1 LWGLPA
7 PRTGSYNLAVIS
19 EDVAL
24 TERATASLE
33 REGLQIRLIGSGAG
47 AETFDELERRP
58 TLVLVRCPRDRRAL
72 DRILHRRERRAPGAI
87 VVLVIGEGERVDLG
101 LTLANGADAIVRDE
115 DLDAVLGLA
124 VRAAACGQC
133 SAPTGLMR
141 VIQPPAL
148 SLRERQVLALAL
160 SGLSNAQIADR
171 LYLSPSTVK
180 THISSAFRRLGVH
193 SRREATALVFAADDS
208 LQRSVRATLRA
219 AEEYES

>member
-19 EDVAL
+19 EDGAL

-33 REGLQIRLIGSGAG
+33 REGLQIRLVGSGAG
-47 AETFDELERRP
+47 AETLDEVDRRP
-58 TLVLVRCPRDRRAL
+58 TLVVVRCPRDRRAL
-72 DRILHRRERRAPGAI
+72 DRILRRRERRAPGAV
-87 VVLVIGEGERVDLG
+87 VVLVVGEGERVDLG
-101 LTLANGADAIVRDE
+101 LTLANGADAVVRDE
-115 DLDAVLGLA
+115 ELDTLLGLV

-133 SAPTGLMR
+133 SAPAALMR
-141 VIQPPAL
+141 VIQPAAL

-160 SGLSNAQIADR
+160 SGLSNAEIAER

-193 SRREATALVFAADDS
+193 SRREATALVFASDDS
-208 LQRSVRATLRA
+208 LQRSVRATLA
-219 AEEYES
+219 TAEEAQS